1 VTGLRLRHAG
11 PLASLG
17 EPERRAL
24 LDRGGQQDDE
34 VRTVVSALIDVVRRD
49 GDDALRA
56 LAREYD
62 HAQLQDLEVPIDT
75 CRAALDRTDLA
86 LVAAMDRA
94 ARNIRTVHTAMKPAP
109 VEVESEPGIV
119 IGRRPDPLSRI
130 GVYAPGG
137 RAPYPSSV
145 LMSVIPA
152 RIAGVAEIIL
162 CTPPRANGLP
172 ADLVLAAAALAGVDR
187 VFAVGGAGAVAA
199 MAFGTESIPRVDK
212 IVGPGNAW
220 VAEAKLQVSNV
231 VTIDSPAGPSELLVI
246 ADESAEASFI
256 AVELLAQAEHD
267 PRAAV
272 VALCVGD
279 DLARHVKQELAERLS
294 AFPRAT
300 VMRRAFADA
309 GAVLSVTS
317 VADAVTF
324 SNAYAPE
331 HLLLLVSDSATAL
344 HAVRHAGAVF
354 VGASSSVVFGDYM
367 SGSNHVLPTSGYGRS
382 WSGLST
388 ADFMRWTSYQRVDL
402 SAAARLAEDTAR
414 FADAEGLHAHAA
426 AARFHIRGTA

>member
-1 VTGLRLRHAG
+1 VTGLRLRFTGA
-11 PLASLG
+11 LVSLG
-17 EPERRAL
+17 ETERRAL
-24 LDRGGQQDDE
+24 FDRRAQEDDE

-49 GDDALRA
+49 GDAALRA

-62 HAQLQDLEVPIDT
+62 HAHLDELEVPIET
-75 CRAALDRTDLA
+75 CRAALDRADRA
-86 LVAAMDRA
+86 LIAAMERA
-94 ARNIRTVHTAMKPAP
+94 ARNVATVHAAMKPTV
-109 VEVESEPGIV
+109 VEVQPEPGV
-119 IGRRPDPLSRI
+119 VLGRRPDPLSRV

-152 RIAGVAEIIL
+152 RIAGVADIVL
-162 CTPPRANGLP
+162 CTPPRSTGQP

-187 VFAVGGAGAVAA
+187 VFAVGGAGAIAA

-246 ADESAEASFI
+246 ADESADASLI
-256 AVELLAQAEHD
+256 SSELLAQAEHD
-267 PRAAV
+267 PRARV
-272 VALCVGD
+272 LALCVGD
-279 DLARHVKQELAERLS
+279 DLALRVKQELAERLS

-300 VMRRAFADA
+300 VIRRALADA
-309 GAVLSVTS
+309 GGVLSVGS
-317 VADAVTF
+317 VSDAVTF
-324 SNAYAPE
+324 SNTFAPE
-331 HLLLLVSDSATAL
+331 HLLLLVSDTASAL
-344 HAVRHAGAVF
+344 DAVRHAGAVF
-354 VGASSSVVFGDYM
+354 VGATSSVVFGDYM

-388 ADFMRWTSYQRVDL
+388 VDFMRWTAYQRVDPV
-402 SAAARLAEDTAR
+402 AAARLAEDTAR
-414 FADAEGLHAHAA
+414 FADAEGLQAHAA
-426 AARFHIRGTA
+426 AARLHLRGTV